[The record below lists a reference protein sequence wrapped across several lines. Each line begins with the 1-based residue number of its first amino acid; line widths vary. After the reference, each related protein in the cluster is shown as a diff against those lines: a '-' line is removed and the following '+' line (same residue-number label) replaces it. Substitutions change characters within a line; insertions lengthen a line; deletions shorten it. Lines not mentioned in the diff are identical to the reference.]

1 MEVLLL
7 LAAILQL
14 LVASGEAEPMVPA
27 MVIFGDSMV
36 DVGNNNYLDSIGKA
50 NAPPYGRD
58 FKDHVA
64 TGRYCNGK
72 LPIDII
78 AERLGFSSYPAA
90 YLSPQASGQN
100 LLTGVNLASG
110 GSGFYD
116 DAPFKSQY
124 ITLTQQLKYFGEYRS
139 KLAVVAGSSDKAQS
153 IISDALYIICTGA
166 NDFHLNYYINPV
178 LLSTLTFDEYCDRVI
193 GIFKNTISEL
203 YDAGARRIGV
213 LTVPP
218 MGCYPLAITLAGLG
232 TDQCVPWL
240 NINAQMFNGKMS
252 AAVDALSERYH
263 GLKIAHLDIYTP
275 ISGLVASPGSHGF
288 TEARRGCCGTGTFE
302 FGVMDCNRYR
312 WDLPRRHHIRLLGC
326 CPSNRG
332 SQPNNCRLSPR
343 SWHQRPG
350 GYIKHSCSN

>member
-7 LAAILQL
+7 LATILL
-14 LVASGEAEPMVPA
+14 LVASREAKPLVPA

-100 LLTGVNLASG
+100 LLTGVNFASG

-124 ITLTQQLKYFGEYRS
+124 ITLTQQLENFQEYRS

-153 IISDALYIICTGA
+153 IVSDALYIICTGS

-178 LLSTLTFDEYCDRVI
+178 LLSTLTYDEYCDRLTV
-193 GIFKNTISEL
+193 IFKNTIAEL

-218 MGCYPLAITLAGLG
+218 MGCFPVAITLAGLG
-232 TDQCVPWL
+232 TDRCVPWL
-240 NINAQMFNGKMS
+240 NINAERFNGKMS
-252 AAVDALSERYH
+252 AAVDDLSERYQD
-263 GLKIAHLDIYTP
+263 LKIAHLDIYTP
-275 ISGLVASPGSHGF
+275 IYGLITSPGSQGF

-302 FGVMDCNRYR
+302 FGVLDCNARTVGTCPDATTYVF
-312 WDLPRRHHIRLLGC
+312 WDAAHPTETSNQIIADYLLAHGI
-326 CPSNRG
+326 ND
-332 SQPNNCRLSPR
+332 LVVT
-343 SWHQRPG
+343 
-350 GYIKHSCSN
+350 